1 MILSS
6 YMDVSIN
13 KLQRLNVLGDM
24 RIWYASDIISA
35 NLYATIVSSYGMP
48 IKSIMNIDSK
58 SENVL
63 VQDILEDI
71 PDAKLIIIELT
82 YFPHIH
88 CRIDKPELLKNDND
102 NFSKDILAQIDSKE
116 PGIPV
121 IIVNANVPFTGIKHI
136 VPKD

>member
-6 YMDVSIN
+6 YMDVSIHE
-13 KLQRLNVLGDM
+13 LQRLNILGDM

-35 NLYATIVSSYGMP
+35 NLYATIASSYGMP
-48 IKSIMNIDSK
+48 IKNIMDIDSK

-71 PDAKLIIIELT
+71 PDARLIIIELT

-88 CRIDKPELLKNDND
+88 CRVGKPELLKNDND
-102 NFSKDILAQIDSKE
+102 KFAKDILAQIDSKE

-121 IIVNANVPFTGIKHI
+121 IIVNANIPFTGIKRI